1 MAQEDSTA
9 LRYREFMRFV
19 LENHPVAGQAALQT
33 EWAAAEMRAARGEFD
48 PVLSSGWN
56 EKYFDDKHYYRIFDA
71 GFQIPAWFGLSVNG
85 GYESAD
91 GLYLNPENKTD
102 KNGLWTLGVE
112 ANLLQGLLIDQRRA
126 ALQQAKVFQQAS
138 ENERI
143 RILNELLFS
152 ASEAYVNWQ
161 STFFIRGIIL
171 EGLDL
176 AGDYLEAT
184 RQSFLNGDKP
194 AIDTLEAYLIVQDRL
209 LQYQANEIE
218 VTKARQQLENFLWYD
233 QVPLELQSTTVPE
246 EMGNNPFEIPADP
259 VLDLILANHPDLLEK
274 EYKIARYSIEQ
285 RLKRDKLKPKLKL
298 KYNPLIGTAES
309 GVSPD
314 YYSIS
319 NYKWGFQFSMPLF
332 LRSER
337 AAIQMADLKIRE
349 VEFEL
354 ADKRN
359 SLKNKIEANL
369 QKQALLA
376 EQVGLQQQNVTNY
389 GVLLAAEEEKF
400 SYGESSVFLLNKRQ
414 EKYLE
419 SSVKLVELTAKL
431 QLARAEYLYVTG
443 RFPGETE

>member
-1 MAQEDSTA
+1 MWQH
-9 LRYREFMRFV
+9 
-19 LENHPVAGQAALQT
+19 HPVAGQAALQR

-56 EKYFDDKHYYRIFDA
+56 DKYFDGKHYYRIFDA
-71 GFQIPAWFGLSVNG
+71 GFQIPTWFGLSVNG

-102 KNGLWTLGVE
+102 KNGLWTIGLE
-112 ANLLQGLLIDQRRA
+112 ANLLQGLLIDDRRA

-143 RILNELLFS
+143 RILNELLF
-152 ASEAYVNWQ
+152 AATEAYIDWQ
-161 STFFIRGIIL
+161 AAYFTRQIIGDAL
-171 EGLDL
+171 NV
-176 AGDYLEAT
+176 AGEYLEAT
-184 RQSFLNGDKP
+184 RQSFINGDKP

-209 LQYQANEIE
+209 LQYQSNEIE
-218 VTKARQQLENFLWYD
+218 VIRARQQLENFLWYD
-233 QVPLELQSTTVPE
+233 QIPLELQPATLPE
-246 EMGNNPFEIPADP
+246 EMGTENFEIPVSP
-259 VLDLILANHPDLLEK
+259 VVDQILANHPDLLEK
-274 EYKIARYSIEQ
+274 DYKIAQYSIEQ

-298 KYNPLIGTAES
+298 KYNPLVGTADT

-314 YYSIS
+314 YYSIA
-319 NYKWGFQFSMPLF
+319 NYKWGFNFSMPLF

-337 AAIQMADLKIRE
+337 AAIQMTGLKIRE

-354 ADKRN
+354 MDKRN
-359 SLKNKIEANL
+359 SLRNKIEANL
-369 QKQALLA
+369 QKQNLLA
-376 EQVGLQQQNVTNY
+376 GQVALQEQNRSNY
-389 GVLLAAEEEKF
+389 GVLLEAEGEKF

-419 SSVKLVELTAKL
+419 SSVKRIELVAKL

-443 RFPGETE
+443 QFPGEME